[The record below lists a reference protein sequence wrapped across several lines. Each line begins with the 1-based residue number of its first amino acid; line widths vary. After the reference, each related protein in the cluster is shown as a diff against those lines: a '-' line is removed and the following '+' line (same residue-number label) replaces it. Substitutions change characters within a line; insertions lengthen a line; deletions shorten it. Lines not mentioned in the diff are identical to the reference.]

1 MKKTVLIFHPD
12 LELSLINFQKEFT
25 KILNKSISSKL
36 IKNNNKI
43 VKSKTFFYSRLPL
56 WLELNHSD
64 FVCENKSQLQKLAN
78 NIKNATLLEN
88 LKIITNTVYITAQI
102 TLEKNEISL
111 ENSKQAENTKK
122 NEYFFDL
129 PISTIHNSDHLTVES
144 QKIVTN
150 AKSPIKNI
158 KIFKLGICKQI
169 SENTKE
175 IEDFVWAKKN
185 S

>member
-12 LELSLINFQKEFT
+12 LELSLINLQKEFT

-36 IKNNNKI
+36 IRNNNKI
-43 VKSKTFFYSRLPL
+43 LKSKTFFYSRLPL

-64 FVCENKSQLQKLAN
+64 FGCENKSQLQKLAY

-129 PISTIHNSDHLTVES
+129 PISTIHNSDYLTVES

-150 AKSPIKNI
+150 TKSPIKNI

-169 SENTKE
+169 SKNAKE

>member
-12 LELSLINFQKEFT
+12 LELSLINFQQEFT

-36 IKNNNKI
+36 IRNNNKI

-64 FVCENKSQLQKLAN
+64 FFCENKSQLQKLAN

-102 TLEKNEISL
+102 TLGKNEISP
-111 ENSKQAENTKK
+111 ENR
-122 NEYFFDL
+122 L
-129 PISTIHNSDHLTVES
+129 V
-144 QKIVTN
+144 
-150 AKSPIKNI
+150 
-158 KIFKLGICKQI
+158 
-169 SENTKE
+169 
-175 IEDFVWAKKN
+175 
-185 S
+185 